1 MLAIK
6 RAFGWLV
13 AEQVDAMVEG
23 RYTHEINARA
33 FRTEEGAA

>member
-1 MLAIK
+1 MLAIE
-6 RAFGWLV
+6 RAFGSLV

-33 FRTEEGAA
+33 FREEGAA